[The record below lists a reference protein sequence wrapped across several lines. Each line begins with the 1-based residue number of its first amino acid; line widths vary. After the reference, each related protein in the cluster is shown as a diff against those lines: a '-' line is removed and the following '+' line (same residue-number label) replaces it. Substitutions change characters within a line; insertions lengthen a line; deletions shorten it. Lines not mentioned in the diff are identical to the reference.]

1 MKRAKI
7 LLTTGLLLAMLT
19 SVQAQHGKRV
29 YVHIAPP
36 KPKAVHVVKSKKMHR
51 DAIWVA
57 GHWKWNGKKYIWA
70 DGRWLAPR
78 KGMIYVPGH
87 WEKNRQGWF
96 YIDGHWKKA

>member
-57 GHWKWNGKKYIWA
+57 GHWKWNGKNAKS
-70 DGRWLAPR
+70 LE
-78 KGMIYVPGH
+78 KGII
-87 WEKNRQGWF
+87 RLT
-96 YIDGHWKKA
+96 KALSVH